1 MTSLG
6 RKSWSVEKHVH
17 LHYLLAMK
25 LIRLVSLLALIGVSL
40 LTSCQMAPMGGGG
53 PYHVTALKPNDPSKV
68 RVKVSLSKQNV
79 YVMEGDR
86 CLMAVACTVGI
97 PSKPTPKGNFTI
109 YRKEEDK
116 RSGSYGFRVQGNRVV
131 PAEAGSNISGRYV
144 GYPMGFWCEFAPAY
158 GFHQGFVHPVPRS
171 HGCIRLKGEAAPKF
185 YALVRNGTPVNI
197 ASTQPEDAT
206 LGPKVQRVD
215 DSRAPDPDPHISIS
229 AAAFQKPAGP
239 LLE

>member
-1 MTSLG
+1 MRILS
-6 RKSWSVEKHVH
+6 
-17 LHYLLAMK
+17 
-25 LIRLVSLLALIGVSL
+25 RLFLLLALCGGAL
-40 LTSCQMAPMGGGG
+40 LTSCQNAGVVGGG
-53 PYHVTALKPNDPSKV
+53 PYHVTAYKPNDPSKV
-68 RVKVSLSKQNV
+68 RVKVSLSKQNI

-97 PSKPTPKGNFTI
+97 PSKPTPRGNFTI

-116 RSGSYGFRVQGNRVV
+116 RSGSYGFRVQGNRVI
-131 PAEAGSNISGRYV
+131 PAEAGANIPGRYV

-158 GFHQGFVHPVPRS
+158 GFHQGYVHPAPRS

-185 YALVRNGTPVNI
+185 YALVHIGTPVNI
-197 ASTQPEDAT
+197 ATTQSEDAT

-215 DSRAPDPDPHISIS
+215 DSRTPDPDPHITITS
-229 AAAFQKPAGP
+229 AAFQKPTGA